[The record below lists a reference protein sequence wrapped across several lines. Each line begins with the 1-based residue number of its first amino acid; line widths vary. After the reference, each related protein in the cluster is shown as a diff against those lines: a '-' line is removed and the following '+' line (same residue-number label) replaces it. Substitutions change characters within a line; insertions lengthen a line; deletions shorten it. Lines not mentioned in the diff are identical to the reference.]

1 MADEIDLNFLGEQ
14 IRRLQADLRDLKER
28 TAQTDADVLA
38 LNEQMVAISE
48 RLEALDGRVD
58 DGFGESRR
66 EFQLVRTELA
76 EMRGEMTR
84 NLEIVLTAIREPRE

>member
-1 MADEIDLNFLGEQ
+1 MP
-14 IRRLQADLRDLKER
+14 DLKAR
-28 TAQTDADVLA
+28 TARTDADVLA

-48 RLEALDGRVD
+48 RLASLGGRVD

-66 EFQLVRTELA
+66 EFQLVRTEVA
-76 EMRGEMTR
+76 EMRAEMTR